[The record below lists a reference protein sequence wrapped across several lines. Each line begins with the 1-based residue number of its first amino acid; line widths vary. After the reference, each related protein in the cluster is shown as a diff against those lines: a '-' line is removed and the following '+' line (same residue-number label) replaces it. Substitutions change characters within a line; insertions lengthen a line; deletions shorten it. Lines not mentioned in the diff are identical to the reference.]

1 MSNLYFHFPFCKQA
15 CHYCNFHFSTAIK
28 SKDLVWDAMIKE
40 LQLRSDEVKS
50 PLESIYF
57 GGGSPSLISPKK
69 IDSLLKKIKNQF
81 SVLNTVEITLEV
93 NPDDVTKN
101 YLIELKQAGI
111 NRLSLGTQSFFDD
124 DLKLMNRAHNSDQ
137 AIEALENVTNQFQN
151 FSIDLIYGMP
161 NSNITSWEKNIQRA
175 LKFNPPHISAYAL
188 TVEKKTVLYDQ
199 VKNKKIE
206 LISDEE
212 VKEQYDL
219 LVLKM
224 STLGFVNYEFSNF
237 GRPGFFSINNQNYW
251 NGKSYIGIGPS
262 AHSYDGDVLRSW
274 NISNNQLY
282 VKSISSGE
290 LNFEKEKLSSK
301 DLYNEYIMTGLRKI
315 EGLSL
320 SYVKIKFGK
329 PYAEYLEA
337 QVDKNLKSRNFYWD
351 GDYLKISQK
360 AKFLTDG
367 LAADLFRI

>member
-28 SKDLVWDAMIKE
+28 SKDLIWDAMIKE

-57 GGGSPSLISPKK
+57 GGGSPSLISPEK

-111 NRLSLGTQSFFDD
+111 NRLSLGIQSFFNE
-124 DLKLMNRAHNSDQ
+124 DLKSMNRAHNSDQ

-199 VKNKKIE
+199 IKNKKIE

-224 STLGFVNYEFSNF
+224 NTLGFVNYEFSNF

-290 LNFEKEKLSSK
+290 LNFKKEKLSSK
-301 DLYNEYIMTGLRKI
+301 ELYNEYIMTGLRKI

>member
-28 SKDLVWDAMIKE
+28 SKDLIWDAMIKE

-57 GGGSPSLISPKK
+57 GGGSPSLISPEK
-69 IDSLLKKIKNQF
+69 INSLLKKIKNQF

-111 NRLSLGTQSFFDD
+111 NRLSLGTQSFFDE

-199 VKNKKIE
+199 IKNKKIE

-224 STLGFVNYEFSNF
+224 NTLGFVNYEFSNF

-290 LNFEKEKLSSK
+290 LNFKKAKLSSK

>member
-28 SKDLVWDAMIKE
+28 SKDLIWDAMIKE

-57 GGGSPSLISPKK
+57 GGGSPSLISPEK

-111 NRLSLGTQSFFDD
+111 NRLSLGTQSFFDE

-161 NSNITSWEKNIQRA
+161 NSNITSWEKNIQRV

-188 TVEKKTVLYDQ
+188 TIEKKTVLYDQ

-224 STLGFVNYEFSNF
+224 NTLGFVNYEFSNF
-237 GRPGFFSINNQNYW
+237 GKPGFFSINNQNYW

>member
-57 GGGSPSLISPKK
+57 GGGSPSLISPEK

-111 NRLSLGTQSFFDD
+111 NRLSLGIQSFFNE

-161 NSNITSWEKNIQRA
+161 NSNITSWEKNIQRV

-224 STLGFVNYEFSNF
+224 NTLGFVNYEFSNF
-237 GRPGFFSINNQNYW
+237 GKPGFFSINNQNYW

>member
-28 SKDLVWDAMIKE
+28 SKDLIWDAMIKE

-57 GGGSPSLISPKK
+57 GGGSPSLISPEK
-69 IDSLLKKIKNQF
+69 INSLLKKIKNQF

-111 NRLSLGTQSFFDD
+111 NRLSLGTQSFFDE

-199 VKNKKIE
+199 IKNKKIE

-224 STLGFVNYEFSNF
+224 NTLGFVNYEFSNF
-237 GRPGFFSINNQNYW
+237 GKPGFFSINNQNYW

>member
-28 SKDLVWDAMIKE
+28 SKDLIWDAMIKE

-57 GGGSPSLISPKK
+57 GGGSPSLISPEK

-111 NRLSLGTQSFFDD
+111 NRLSLGTQSFFDE

-199 VKNKKIE
+199 IKNKKIE

-224 STLGFVNYEFSNF
+224 NTLGFVNYEFSNF

>member
-57 GGGSPSLISPKK
+57 GGGSPSLISPEK

-111 NRLSLGTQSFFDD
+111 NRLSLGTQSFFDE

-199 VKNKKIE
+199 IKNKKIE

-224 STLGFVNYEFSNF
+224 NTLGFVNYEFSNF
-237 GRPGFFSINNQNYW
+237 GKPGFFSINNQNYW

>member
-28 SKDLVWDAMIKE
+28 SKDLIWDAMIKE

-57 GGGSPSLISPKK
+57 GGGSPSLISPEK

-111 NRLSLGTQSFFDD
+111 NRLSLGTQSFFDE

-199 VKNKKIE
+199 IKNKKIE

-212 VKEQYDL
+212 LKEQYEF

-224 STLGFVNYEFSNF
+224 SALGFVNYEFSNF

>member
-28 SKDLVWDAMIKE
+28 SKDLIWDAMIKE

-57 GGGSPSLISPKK
+57 GGGSPSLISPEK

-111 NRLSLGTQSFFDD
+111 NRLSLGTQSFFDE

-199 VKNKKIE
+199 IKNKKIE

-224 STLGFVNYEFSNF
+224 NTLGFVNYEFSNF
-237 GRPGFFSINNQNYW
+237 GKPGFFSINNQNYW